1 MRHTSAGL
9 YAVLILCFF
18 FPWLQVSCGFLQV
31 DVSGFQLAKGNFE
44 GNFTSPEDIR
54 VFRESLEDK
63 NQGAQWWLFF
73 VPMASAAGI
82 VLHLVGFG
90 RLVHALLSL
99 GCVGIVLGEYAYLR
113 NELGLAASMIN
124 FEPAHGFWLTVVIGG
139 INALIVK
146 TFARKAKHR
155 LVEKQTV
162 SIEFDPVSPPVK
174 SPPRKSLREQ
184 AVDIRRSSR
193 ANRSG

>member
-18 FPWLQVSCGFLQV
+18 FPWLQVSCGFLQI
-31 DVSGFQLAKGNFE
+31 DVSGFQLAKGSFE
-44 GNFTSPEDIR
+44 GNFTSSEDIR
-54 VFRESLEDK
+54 AFRESLEEK

-90 RLVHALLSL
+90 RLVHVLLSL
-99 GCVGIVLGEYAYLR
+99 GCVGLVLGEYAYLR
-113 NELGLAASMIN
+113 NELGLAASMIK
-124 FEPAHGFWLTVVIGG
+124 FEPAHGFWLTVVLGG

-146 TFARKAKHR
+146 TFVRKVEHR
-155 LVEKQTV
+155 SVEKQTV

-174 SPPRKSLREQ
+174 SPPRKSLKDQSEEL
-184 AVDIRRSSR
+184 RRISR
-193 ANRSG
+193 TNRSE